1 MNHRCGRRNIDLES
15 RRKELIEYL
24 RTFDIVLFAMFLVF
38 GIIGL
43 VTVIVVGVPGLMF
56 IIPAAVAFFNWLGK
70 YMEASGLVGKLE
82 KEGEIDRVLSDFKN
96 GEKFLGGRLIRGDF
110 YIMSRGTGKVLKLSE
125 VARISD
131 HRKKNGFAGDSR
143 QLLAEMEDGRNYE
156 LTYLSLKGKDD
167 EDIKRLC
174 YK

>member
-1 MNHRCGRRNIDLES
+1 
-15 RRKELIEYL
+15 
-24 RTFDIVLFAMFLVF
+24 
-38 GIIGL
+38 
-43 VTVIVVGVPGLMF
+43 
-56 IIPAAVAFFNWLGK
+56 
-70 YMEASGLVGKLE
+70 
-82 KEGEIDRVLSDFKN
+82 
-96 GEKFLGGRLIRGDF
+96 
-110 YIMSRGTGKVLKLSE
+110 MSRGTGKVLKLSE
-125 VARISD
+125 VASISD